1 MRTWRRC
8 ADAINTVLG
17 GQEDEPL
24 VFIERSQVYRGNES
38 VEKEKMEE
46 EDVVREHMRLFME
59 VFDVHRMADSKAM
72 LTNGG
77 AALRYTFAGDEKASA
92 VEVLGVPAYDS
103 VLYVRHEDGRTA
115 MTGTRS
121 EELVKLMGGAG
132 LR

>member
-8 ADAINTVLG
+8 ADAIRTVLG
-17 GQEDEPL
+17 EQENEPL
-24 VFIERSQVYRGNES
+24 VFIERAPETSPLGS
-38 VEKEKMEE
+38 EE
-46 EDVVREHMRLFME
+46 EAVREHMRLFME
-59 VFDVHRMADSKAM
+59 VFDVHRMADSKAL

-103 VLYVRHEDGRTA
+103 VLYVRHVDGRTA